1 MQRQW
6 EDEIVQYLD
15 KCSVSQYA
23 TPYLTCCVC
32 NCINFIDVPS
42 IRGLQSRAKGG
53 SSVFESLPP
62 CCGCG
67 RTRHLRTGATSFHAE
82 IALETQ
88 AVEDF
93 QKKRVPAA
101 IDMQVRNAHPLVYA
115 YATTTTTSTT
125 SSSSSQQPPPVV
137 ETVFWYDSAEE
148 FGVFCWDYREF
159 VRRTGGRPPLWRVE
173 ANVREV
179 TRRILN
185 REYVLV
191 TRLQARW
198 RGITARSSIY
208 ELKKQVGWLR
218 SLRHSPAIRIQRQL
232 RTHQCR
238 RRCKRLRRDVG
249 RDVRMSDY
257 ATLHQQRQQ
266 AETKRYLQQTLMT
279 KYRHHFQHTSAVKL
293 LGGTVEPFQAFARP
307 VPASPPARVLPS
319 SHPSNQSDPRISTH
333 APSRFMR
340 AKQKLD
346 VAASRKQ
353 RRSHFPDK
361 LRAQVYDTSEHER
374 VEGLY

>member
-101 IDMQVRNAHPLVYA
+101 IDMQRVVRGRLGRLEAKRRRLERERYARKIFNAAACIQKRVRGIQARTRSDIERCIFIIVNAHPLVYA

-293 LGGTVEPFQAFARP
+293 LGGTVEPFQAATP
-307 VPASPPARVLPS
+307 ESQPTPQAGSCVPNKS
-319 SHPSNQSDPRISTH
+319 
-333 APSRFMR
+333 
-340 AKQKLD
+340 
-346 VAASRKQ
+346 
-353 RRSHFPDK
+353 
-361 LRAQVYDTSEHER
+361 
-374 VEGLY
+374 